1 MQKIESMSEIK
12 VQEEIREKRSSIKAV
27 GTAIADIAKRFETDE
42 DTRKRLARQID
53 HVNENFLFVI
63 IGEVNAGKS
72 SFVNALLHAP
82 ICATSHDICT
92 QEVQKISYGHSEE
105 IIRDTQEHI
114 TKRSFPAEILKEITI
129 VDTPGTNSRELDH
142 QVITENFIPLCN
154 LVVFVFQVD
163 NIHVQ
168 SAWDLFGKIKDA
180 WTKKVIFVLTKA
192 DRYSEEEINNYSG
205 TLRKYALE
213 SGVENPVLFVT
224 SAKLEDEGKSQ
235 ESGFDQ
241 IRAYINEHVLDTA
254 AHEKISEDVK
264 VLRKLLADIE
274 GEFDLRQEKLDQDV
288 AARQR
293 IDDLMVEKEKLA
305 FSNIDGLATRCMAN
319 YDRQTEATL
328 SELGDGI
335 GFFKLTFKSIRSI
348 FGGETTKKWLEELST
363 NHVKQLNDSTNR
375 ILQDGVD
382 AIKSDITY
390 MVVGVKNELDAL
402 NQAEVKPFEMFRQL
416 DGRRTE
422 LLQSLRTN
430 LTDFIEKSPIFRGE
444 ALFDERGVDYK
455 GVQVAGGI
463 AAIGT
468 AIAVISQGAVIDM
481 TGGVATALGLL
492 VAGGIAATQK
502 GKYIR
507 KVREAL
513 NEKKALFKSNLESNL
528 KSYIDSIRS
537 SINEQ
542 FSSFDQHLEEEKRQ
556 ISSFREEADRLK
568 EKLEA
573 I

>member
-1 MQKIESMSEIK
+1 MTELEI
-12 VQEEIREKRSSIKAV
+12 QQEIRDKRHSIKAV
-27 GTAIADIAKRFETDE
+27 GTSIADIAERFETDE
-42 DTRKRLARQID
+42 ETRKRLARQID

-154 LVVFVFQVD
+154 LVVFIFQVD

-168 SAWDLFGKIKDA
+168 SAWDLFAKIKDK
-180 WTKKVIFVLTKA
+180 WSKKVIFVLTKA
-192 DRYSEEEINNYSG
+192 DRYTDEEINNYSN

-213 SGVENPVLFVT
+213 GGVEDPALFAT
-224 SAKLEDEGKSQ
+224 SAKLEDEGKTN
-235 ESGFDQ
+235 ESGFGE
-241 IRAYINEHVLDTA
+241 IRAYINDHVLDTA
-254 AHEKISEDVK
+254 ANEKISEDIK
-264 VLRKLLADIE
+264 VLSKLLGDIE
-274 GEFDLRQEKLDQDV
+274 GEFDLRQEKLDQDLD
-288 AARQR
+288 ARRR
-293 IDDLMVEKEKLA
+293 IDELMVEKEKLA
-305 FSNIDGLATRCMAN
+305 FSNIDGLATRCMTN
-319 YDRQTEATL
+319 YDRQTEETL
-328 SELGDGI
+328 DQLKDGI

-363 NHVKQLNDSTNR
+363 NHVKELNDSTNR

-416 DGRRTE
+416 DAKRTD
-422 LLQSLRTN
+422 LLHSLRTN

-513 NEKKALFKSNLESNL
+513 DEKKTIFRSNLESNL
-528 KSYIDSIRS
+528 KGYIDSIRS
-537 SINEQ
+537 SISDQ
-542 FSSFDQHLEEEKRQ
+542 FSSFDAHLEEEERQ
-556 ISSFREEADRLK
+556 IQAFREEADRLK
-568 EKLEA
+568 TKLHEIA
-573 I
+573 